1 MWQSTQLLDDIA
13 GSSRHL
19 SGDFMFRHSITRRLG
34 FHAGYGRSVS
44 TSDLPGSSK
53 FVHDNFDFGL
63 DYAYDGSLKLGP
75 RTTATFGTATGVA
88 SNGQDYR
95 FRLNGHAGITRGIGR
110 TWGASAYYIRDSG
123 FEAGF
128 ADFVFTDSLTGSF
141 SGLITER
148 LSFNSGVYWTR
159 GEVGFDG
166 DSYTNMSATSSLSYG
181 LFTNVGAYAQY
192 TYQNSEYP
200 AGSTVFLLPGR
211 MNRQSVS
218 AGLSAWLP
226 LIKTRRGRP

>member
-1 MWQSTQLLDDIA
+1 
-13 GSSRHL
+13 
-19 SGDFMFRHSITRRLG
+19 
-34 FHAGYGRSVS
+34 
-44 TSDLPGSSK
+44 
-53 FVHDNFDFGL
+53 
-63 DYAYDGSLKLGP
+63 
-75 RTTATFGTATGVA
+75 
-88 SNGQDYR
+88 
-95 FRLNGHAGITRGIGR
+95 
-110 TWGASAYYIRDSG
+110 
-123 FEAGF
+123 
-128 ADFVFTDSLTGSF
+128 
-141 SGLITER
+141 
-148 LSFNSGVYWTR
+148 
-159 GEVGFDG
+159 VGFDG